1 MDKEFISAIEQI
13 CEERG
18 IAKEKVLE
26 TVEMAIAAAYKK
38 EQGRKGQV
46 VRAKL
51 DLETGETKLFQVKL
65 VVDETMLKPEKEEGD
80 EGALEEEVGAPELAR
95 GGENEDLEEGEEG
108 EDKKIRF
115 NLEKHEMIAD
125 AKKIKKG
132 IKVGDELLIP
142 LESSASYGRIA
153 AQTAK
158 QVIVQRIR
166 EAEKE
171 AVFEEFKG
179 KAGQIMSGVVQ
190 RMERGN
196 IFFDLGRGN
205 GVLTKEEQIF
215 SEYYR
220 IGQRFRLY
228 VLEVQMAPQGSMII
242 LSRIHPAM
250 INRLFEIEVP
260 EIAAGTVVIKAVARE
275 AGSRSKVAVVSMD
288 EKIDPIGSLVGQK
301 GTRVQAV
308 INELGGEKIDII
320 QWDEDSAKFIANSL
334 SPAKAISVD
343 IKKKEKKAVVK
354 VPEDQLSLAIGKK
367 GQNVRLAAKLT
378 GWKIDILS
386 AKGEK
391 IELEEAGEE
400 EKKIKDAEAETTEV
414 AIEKNGE
421 QKEKTEEKS
430 AQGGPAPGGKEKPKK
445 KKTAAK
451 KTKKAKE
458 EKEEGGGEEEKEAE

>member
-18 IAKEKVLE
+18 IAKERVLE
-26 TVEMAIAAAYKK
+26 TIEMAIAAAYKK
-38 EQGRKGQV
+38 EHGRKGQII
-46 VRAKL
+46 RAEI
-51 DLETGETKLFQVKL
+51 DLETGEAKIFQVKL
-65 VVDETMLKPEKEEGD
+65 VVDETMLKPEKEGGE
-80 EGALEEEVGAPELAR
+80 EETLTEEEVASEATKDREEEMR
-95 GGENEDLEEGEEG
+95 GED

-115 NLEKHEMIAD
+115 NPEKHIMVDE
-125 AKKIKKG
+125 AKKTKKG
-132 IKVGDELLIP
+132 VKVGDELLIP
-142 LESSASYGRIA
+142 LEPSAGYGRIA

-171 AVFEEFKG
+171 AVFEEFRG
-179 KAGQIMSGVVQ
+179 KEGQIISGVVQ

-215 SEYYR
+215 GEYYR
-220 IGQRFRLY
+220 PGQRFRLY
-228 VLEVQMAPQGSMII
+228 VFEVRMAPQGSMIL
-242 LSRIHPAM
+242 LSRVHPAM
-250 INRLFEIEVP
+250 ISRLFEIEVP
-260 EIAAGTVVIKAVARE
+260 EVAAGTVVIKSVARE
-275 AGSRSKVAVVSMD
+275 AGSRSKIAAVSTD

-320 QWDEDSAKFIANSL
+320 QWDEDPAKFIANAL
-334 SPAKAISVD
+334 SPAKAIDVD
-343 IKKKEKKAVVK
+343 IKKRERRAVVK

-391 IELEEAGEE
+391 IDAEEGEKEEGGEE
-400 EKKIKDAEAETTEV
+400 KVNDAEIEKDTAAEREKK
-414 AIEKNGE
+414 E
-421 QKEKTEEKS
+421 QKDKTEEKE
-430 AQGGPAPGGKEKPKK
+430 EKPKK
-445 KKTAAK
+445 KRAATK
-451 KTKKAKE
+451 EPKKAKE
-458 EKEEGGGEEEKEAE
+458 KKEEKGEN

>member
-26 TVEMAIAAAYKK
+26 TIEMAIAAAYKK
-38 EQGRKGQV
+38 EQGRRGQV
-46 VRAKL
+46 IRARL
-51 DLETGETKLFQVKL
+51 DLETGETKILQVKL
-65 VVDETMLKPEKEEGD
+65 VVDESMLKPEKEGGE
-80 EGALEEEVGAPELAR
+80 EGALGEGGAVSEVASGREEEE
-95 GGENEDLEEGEEG
+95 LEEVGEEG

-115 NLEKHEMIAD
+115 NPEKHIMID
-125 AKKIKKG
+125 EAKKTKKS
-132 IKVGDELLIP
+132 IKVGDELLFP

-171 AVFEEFKG
+171 AVFEEFRG
-179 KAGQIMSGVVQ
+179 KEGQVMSGVVQ
-190 RMERGN
+190 RVERGN
-196 IFFDLGRGN
+196 VYFDLGRGN
-205 GVLTKEEQIF
+205 GVLIKEEQIF
-215 SEYYR
+215 GEYYR
-220 IGQRFRLY
+220 IGQRFKLY
-228 VLEVQMAPQGSMII
+228 VLEVQMAPSGSMIL

-260 EIAAGTVVIKAVARE
+260 EVAAGTVVIKSVARE
-275 AGSRSKVAVVSMD
+275 AGSRSKVAVVSID

-320 QWDEDSAKFIANSL
+320 QWDEDPAKFIANAL
-334 SPAKAISVD
+334 SPAKVIDVD

-378 GWKIDILS
+378 GWKIDIFS

-391 IELEEAGEE
+391 VDVEEAEKGEGEGEKVKDVETEKAAGEE
-400 EKKIKDAEAETTEV
+400 EKKGQEDMAK
-414 AIEKNGE
+414 K
-421 QKEKTEEKS
+421 KEEKR
-430 AQGGPAPGGKEKPKK
+430 KK

-451 KTKKAKE
+451 KVAAKKAEEKDEEKTGEGEKE
-458 EKEEGGGEEEKEAE
+458 EKME

>member
-51 DLETGETKLFQVKL
+51 DLETGETKLFQVKM
-65 VVDETMLKPEKEEGD
+65 VVDETMLKLEKEEGD
-80 EGALEEEVGAPELAR
+80 EEVSEEEGGTPGSTR
-95 GGENEDLEEGEEG
+95 GGEDEYLEEDEEG

-115 NLEKHEMIAD
+115 NPEKHEMIAE
-125 AKKIKKG
+125 AKKTKKS

-228 VLEVQMAPQGSMII
+228 VLEVQMAPQGSMIL

-260 EIAAGTVVIKAVARE
+260 EVAAGTVVIKAVARE
-275 AGSRSKVAVVSMD
+275 AGSRSKVAVVSID

-308 INELGGEKIDII
+308 INELGGEKVDII
-320 QWDEDSAKFIANSL
+320 QWDEDPAKFIANAL
-334 SPAKAISVD
+334 SPAKAIDVD
-343 IKKKEKKAVVK
+343 IKKREKKAVVK
-354 VPEDQLSLAIGKK
+354 VPEDQLSLAIGKR

-378 GWKIDILS
+378 GWKIDIMS

-391 IELEEAGEE
+391 VEVEETEAGEE
-400 EKKIKDAEAETTEV
+400 KIKDTEIETAV
-414 AIEKNGE
+414 AVEEKGG
-421 QKEKTEEKS
+421 QKEGVEEKS
-430 AQGGPAPGGKEKPKK
+430 AQGLRLRGSDSRSGLALGGEEKPKK
-445 KKTAAK
+445 KRAVRK
-451 KTKKAKE
+451 KKDE
-458 EKEEGGGEEEKEAE
+458 EKTE